1 MYKEGSEENELSYV
15 KSVSGSDY
23 RFLVRGGMLYHT
35 CPWLNL
41 LNGPLMF
48 KRRYVTLL
56 PLFVLLAACSSKPKP
71 TETETT
77 TGTPSGGFLLE
88 PQHNVMQMGGD
99 FANNPN
105 AQQFIDKMV
114 NKHGFDRQQLQ
125 EILSQAKRLDSVL
138 RLMDN
143 QAPTTSVKPPS
154 GPNGAWLR
162 YRKKF
167 ITPDNVQNGVVFWN
181 QYEDALNRAWQVY
194 GVPPE
199 IIVGIIGVETRW
211 GRVMGKTRI
220 LDALATLSFNYPRR
234 AEYFSGELETFLLMA
249 RDEQDDPLNLK
260 GSFAGA
266 MGYGQFMPSSYKQYA
281 VDFSGDGH
289 INLWDPVDAIGS
301 VANYFKAHG
310 WVKGDQVAVMANGQ
324 APGLPNGFKTRY
336 SISQLA
342 AAGLTPQ
349 QSLGNHQQ
357 ASLLRLDVGT
367 GYQYWYG
374 LPNFYTI
381 TRYNHSTHYAMAVWQ
396 LGQAVAL
403 ARVQ

>member
-1 MYKEGSEENELSYV
+1 MSYV

-23 RFLVRGGMLYHT
+23 RFLVRGVMLYHT

-71 TETETT
+71 TETDTT

-105 AQQFIDKMV
+105 AQQFIDRMV

-289 INLWDPVDAIGS
+289 INLWDPFDAIGS

-324 APGLPNGFKTRY
+324 APGLPNGFKTKY

-349 QSLGNHQQ
+349 QPLGNHQQ

>member
-1 MYKEGSEENELSYV
+1 
-15 KSVSGSDY
+15 
-23 RFLVRGGMLYHT
+23 
-35 CPWLNL
+35 
-41 LNGPLMF
+41 MF
-48 KRRYVTLL
+48 KRRYVALL
-56 PLFVLLAACSSKPKP
+56 PLFALLAACSSKPQSS
-71 TETETT
+71 EIQTT
-77 TGTPSGGFLLE
+77 TGAPSGGFLLE
-88 PQHNVMQMGGD
+88 PQHNVM
-99 FANNPN
+99 
-105 AQQFIDKMV
+105 KMV
-114 NKHGFDRQQLQ
+114 NKHGFNRQQLQ
-125 EILSQAKRLDSVL
+125 EILSQAKRLDYVL
-138 RLMDN
+138 RLMDR
-143 QAPTTSVKPPS
+143 QAPTTQPPA

-162 YRKKF
+162 YRKQF
-167 ITPDNVQNGVVFWN
+167 ITPDNVQNGVAFWN

-211 GRVMGKTRI
+211 GRIMGKTRI

-249 RDEQDDPLNLK
+249 RDEQDDPLDLK

-281 VDFSGDGH
+281 VDFNGDGH

-310 WVKGDQVAVMANGQ
+310 WVPANGQ
-324 APGLPNGFKTRY
+324 APGLANGFKTQY

-367 GYQYWYG
+367 SYQYWYG
-374 LPNFYTI
+374 LPNFYAI

-403 ARVQ
+403 ARVPAASPFSQ

>member
-1 MYKEGSEENELSYV
+1 MSYV

-114 NKHGFDRQQLQ
+114 NKHGFNRQQLQ

-342 AAGLTPQ
+342 EAGLTPQ
-349 QSLGNHQQ
+349 QPLGNHQQ

>member
-1 MYKEGSEENELSYV
+1 MSYV

-23 RFLVRGGMLYHT
+23 RFLVRGVMLYHT

-105 AQQFIDKMV
+105 AQQFIDRMV

-342 AAGLTPQ
+342 AAGLTSQ
-349 QSLGNHQQ
+349 QPLGNHQQ

>member
-1 MYKEGSEENELSYV
+1 MSYV

-23 RFLVRGGMLYHT
+23 RFLVRGVMLYHT

-71 TETETT
+71 TETDTT

-324 APGLPNGFKTRY
+324 APGLPNGFKTKY

-349 QSLGNHQQ
+349 QPLCNHQQ

>member
-1 MYKEGSEENELSYV
+1 MSYV

-23 RFLVRGGMLYHT
+23 RFLVRGVMLYHT

-71 TETETT
+71 TETDTT

-105 AQQFIDKMV
+105 AQQFIDRMV

-194 GVPPE
+194 GVQPE

-324 APGLPNGFKTRY
+324 APGLPNGFKTKY

-349 QSLGNHQQ
+349 QPLGNHQQ

>member
-1 MYKEGSEENELSYV
+1 MSYV

-23 RFLVRGGMLYHT
+23 RFLVRGVMLYHT

-71 TETETT
+71 TETDTT

-125 EILSQAKRLDSVL
+125 EILSQAKRLVSVL

-324 APGLPNGFKTRY
+324 APGLPNGFKTKY

-349 QSLGNHQQ
+349 QPLGNHQQ

>member
-1 MYKEGSEENELSYV
+1 MSYV
-15 KSVSGSDY
+15 KSVSGGDY
-23 RFLVRGGMLYHT
+23 RFLVRGVMLYHT

-114 NKHGFDRQQLQ
+114 SKHGFNRQQLQ

-181 QYEDALNRAWQVY
+181 QYEDALNRARQVY

-324 APGLPNGFKTRY
+324 APGLPNGFKTKY

-349 QSLGNHQQ
+349 QPLGNHQQ

>member
-1 MYKEGSEENELSYV
+1 MSYV

-23 RFLVRGGMLYHT
+23 RFLVRGVMLYHT

-71 TETETT
+71 TETDTT

-324 APGLPNGFKTRY
+324 APGLPNGFKTKY

-349 QSLGNHQQ
+349 QPLGNHQQ

-381 TRYNHSTHYAMAVWQ
+381 TRYNYSTHYAMAVWQ

>member
-1 MYKEGSEENELSYV
+1 MKDSEENELSYV
-15 KSVSGSDY
+15 KSVSGGDY
-23 RFLVRGGMLYHT
+23 RFLVRGVMLYHT

-114 NKHGFDRQQLQ
+114 SKHGFNRQQLQ

-324 APGLPNGFKTRY
+324 APGLPNGFKTKY

-349 QSLGNHQQ
+349 QPLGNHQQ

>member
-1 MYKEGSEENELSYV
+1 MSYV

-23 RFLVRGGMLYHT
+23 RFLVRGVMLYHT

-336 SISQLA
+336 SISQLD
-342 AAGLTPQ
+342 AAGLTQ
-349 QSLGNHQQ
+349 QQPLGNHQQ

>member
-1 MYKEGSEENELSYV
+1 MSYV

-88 PQHNVMQMGGD
+88 PQHNVMQMGSD

-349 QSLGNHQQ
+349 QPLGNHQQ

>member
-1 MYKEGSEENELSYV
+1 MSYV

-23 RFLVRGGMLYHT
+23 RFLVRGVMLYHT

-71 TETETT
+71 TETDTT

-114 NKHGFDRQQLQ
+114 NKHGFDRQRLQ

-324 APGLPNGFKTRY
+324 APGLPNGFKTKY

-349 QSLGNHQQ
+349 QPLGNHQQ

>member
-1 MYKEGSEENELSYV
+1 MSYV

-23 RFLVRGGMLYHT
+23 RFLVRGVMLYHT

-301 VANYFKAHG
+301 VANYFKARG

-324 APGLPNGFKTRY
+324 APGLPNGFKTKY

-349 QSLGNHQQ
+349 QPLGNHQQ